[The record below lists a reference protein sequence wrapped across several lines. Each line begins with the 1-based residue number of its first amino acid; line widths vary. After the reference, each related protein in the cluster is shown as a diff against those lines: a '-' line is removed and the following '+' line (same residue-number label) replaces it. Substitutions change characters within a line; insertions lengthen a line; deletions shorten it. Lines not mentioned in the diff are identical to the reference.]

1 MKFKVIRQSKFNRKI
16 EAFIE
21 SADSV
26 IVSRLYDGV
35 LIQIKDS
42 TLYNVESGEI
52 ITNDFYKTYNDNDI
66 IEACVNKLTDD
77 DLDKL
82 PEEIYQAVGPKI
94 GSNWDNLDRS
104 TLYPFITD
112 KINFSGKLEQIKDE
126 LAKNDWFGV
135 IILASKGS
143 LLKCYLLDRQF
154 FNLDI
159 TKNKGQKYII
169 DTITSEVVKKTG
181 KDKEVVYR
189 TVKELLNNLVIYK
202 YVTSGHM
209 TEFINKMINIINT
222 EV

>member
-169 DTITSEVVKKTG
+169 DTITSEVVKMTG

>member
-42 TLYNVESGEI
+42 TLYNIESGEI

-82 PEEIYQAVGPKI
+82 PEEIYQAAGPKL
-94 GSNWDNLDRS
+94 GSNWDNLEKS
-104 TLYPFITD
+104 NLYPFITE
-112 KINFSGKLEQIKDE
+112 KINFSGKLEQIKNK
-126 LAKNDWFGV
+126 LSNNDWFGV

-169 DTITSEVVKKTG
+169 DSITSEVVEKTG
-181 KDKEVVYR
+181 KDKEAVYR

>member
-16 EAFIE
+16 EAFVE

>member
-26 IVSRLYDGV
+26 IISRLYDGV

-82 PEEIYQAVGPKI
+82 PEEIFQAVGPKL
-94 GSNWDNLDRS
+94 GSNWDNLEKS

-169 DTITSEVVKKTG
+169 DTITSEVVEKTG

>member
-16 EAFIE
+16 EAFVE

-26 IVSRLYDGV
+26 IISRLYDGV

-82 PEEIYQAVGPKI
+82 PEEIYQAVGPKL
-94 GSNWDNLDRS
+94 GSNWDNLEKS

-126 LAKNDWFGV
+126 LSKNNWFGV

-189 TVKELLNNLVIYK
+189 TVRELLNNLVIYK

>member
-66 IEACVNKLTDD
+66 IKACVNKLTDD

-82 PEEIYQAVGPKI
+82 PEEIYQAVGPKL
-94 GSNWDNLDRS
+94 GSNWDNLENS

-143 LLKCYLLDRQF
+143 LLKCYLLNREF
-154 FNLDI
+154 FNLGI
-159 TKNKGQKYII
+159 TKNKGQKHII
-169 DTITSEVVKKTG
+169 DTITSEVVEKTG
-181 KDKEVVYR
+181 KNNEVVYR